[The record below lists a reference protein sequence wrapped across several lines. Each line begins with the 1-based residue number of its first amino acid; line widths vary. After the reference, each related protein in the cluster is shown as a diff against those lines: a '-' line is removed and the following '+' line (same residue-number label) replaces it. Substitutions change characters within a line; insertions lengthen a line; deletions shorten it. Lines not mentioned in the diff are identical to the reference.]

1 MTQIQL
7 ARLENDAA
15 ELQQYIQDVQA
26 KGKHTLAKK
35 LEKKLSYLTGRI
47 AERMAA

>member
-7 ARLENDAA
+7 ARLQKDTTD
-15 ELQQYIQDVQA
+15 LQIYIEEIRSKNPRLVS
-26 KGKHTLAKK
+26 K
-35 LEKKLSYLTGRI
+35 LEKKLEYLKSRI

>member
-7 ARLENDAA
+7 ARLQNDTA
-15 ELQQYIQDVQA
+15 ELKSYIEKIRSKNPKLVS
-26 KGKHTLAKK
+26 K
-35 LEKKLSYLTGRI
+35 LEKKLEYLQTRI